1 MDVIILNNDLEN
13 PIEITNYGRN
23 ISFDENG
30 NMSSSGYFNGK
41 GEASKVTGYGSSPIT
56 SIVIK
61 HQGEVCYSLTDIN
74 ALITNVNE
82 YVDNGNVTLTANL
95 TF

>member
-23 ISFDENG
+23 ISFDN
-30 NMSSSGYFNGK
+30 NDITSTGYFNGQDV
-41 GEASKVTGYGSSPIT
+41 ASKVTKYGNSPIT
-56 SIVIK
+56 SIIIK
-61 HQGEVCYSLTDIN
+61 HQGEVYYNLTNIN
-74 ALITNVNE
+74 AYITNVSE
-82 YVDNGNVTLTANL
+82 YADNGIVNLTVNL